1 MSVFGPFI
9 ALTDNFHFD
18 NTPLN
23 PVAFVQK
30 YLRQNIQNFLF
41 PEVKKNMTGFLLVE
55 VSAGNLA

>member
-41 PEVKKNMTGFLLVE
+41 PEVKKYDGIFASWGVC
-55 VSAGNLA
+55 G